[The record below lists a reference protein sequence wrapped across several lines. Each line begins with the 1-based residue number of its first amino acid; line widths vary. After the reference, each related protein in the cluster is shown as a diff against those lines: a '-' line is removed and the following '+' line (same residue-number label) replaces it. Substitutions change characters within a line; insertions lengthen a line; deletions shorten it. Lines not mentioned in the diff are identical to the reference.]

1 MLNLFDNFDQASF
14 DFLRSQRTAQ
24 IKIPTVVIN
33 DDGFLP
39 PQVESP
45 IKYWGNY
52 NVNKKPLYFDHLS
65 LPPYWRIL
73 STAAQ
78 GQIYDLDKKRAD
90 IIYQAT
96 DNTRQV
102 KEVRWLNN
110 NGKVSW
116 IDHYNRYGYR
126 FAQTYYRNEQPAWR
140 KYYDKKN
147 RVFLEWNLIAGDF
160 FLDVDGGY
168 HFPSLIELV
177 KYYLQT
183 RHFKL
188 DHIFYNTL
196 NQGLSVS
203 LNLSTEGSDTLFW
216 HEPLI
221 GDELPGNM
229 KFLMKNNTRTKHI
242 IFQRYTDWQRIGT
255 NLKNNHV
262 DFGFLGTIY
271 PHPRANQ
278 LRPQALILT
287 NSDEI
292 VELPTLIK
300 NLPNIKFHIA
310 AVTEMSGKLLAYQQ
324 YENVELYPNVSSAR
338 VKQLIADCDIY
349 LDINRQNEI
358 LDAVR
363 GAFEQ
368 NMLIVG
374 FDETL
379 HEPQFVTPQNVF
391 KVNEAQKMSKH
402 IMAALLK
409 PALMKDLIDTQRQ
422 LASEVSI
429 QDYQRMIGALQH
441 DRKR

>member
-24 IKIPTVVIN
+24 INIPTVVIN

-39 PQVESP
+39 PEVESP
-45 IKYWGNY
+45 IKFWGNY
-52 NVNKKPLYFDHLS
+52 NENKKPLYFDQLS
-65 LPPYWRIL
+65 IPRYWRIL
-73 STAAQ
+73 STASH
-78 GQIYDLDKKRAD
+78 GQIYDLEKKRAD

-102 KEVRWLNN
+102 KTVRWLDNA
-110 NGKVSW
+110 GKVSW
-116 IDHYNRYGYR
+116 LDHYNRYGYR
-126 FAQTYYRNEQPAWR
+126 FAQTYYQNEQPVWR
-140 KYYDKKN
+140 KYYDKGGQP
-147 RVFLEWNLIAGDF
+147 FLEMNLGAGDL
-160 FLDVDGGY
+160 FLNGNQDY
-168 HFPSLIELV
+168 HFPSLIDFF
-177 KYYLQT
+177 KYYLQK

-203 LNLSTEGSDTLFW
+203 LNLPFDGSDTLFW
-216 HEPLI
+216 HESLI

-229 KFLMKNNTRTKHI
+229 KFLMENSTRTKHI
-242 IFQRYTDWQRIGT
+242 IFQRYADWQRIGT
-255 NLKNNHV
+255 KLKNNNV
-262 DFGFLGTIY
+262 DFDFLGTIY

-292 VELPTLIK
+292 VELATLVQS
-300 NLPNIKFHIA
+300 LPHIKFHIA
-310 AVTEMSGKLLAYQQ
+310 AITEMSSKLVAYQH
-324 YENVELYPNVSSAR
+324 YENVELYPNISTAR
-338 VKQLIADCDIY
+338 VKQLITDCDIY

-363 GAFEQ
+363 AAFEQ

-374 FDETL
+374 FNETL
-379 HEPQFVTPQNVF
+379 HEPQFVNPQNVF
-391 KVNEAQKMSKH
+391 KINEVQKMSKH
-402 IMAALLK
+402 IMTALLK
-409 PALMKDLIDTQRQ
+409 PALMKKLIDTQRQ

-429 QDYQRMIGALQH
+429 QDYQRMIGALQSE
-441 DRKR
+441 